1 MKVKEVMTRDPLT
14 IDPEAPLG
22 TAMDVM
28 RRKRIRHLP
37 VVDDAGRLLGII
49 TDRDLRQATFAPAL
63 AEHLSLGAQRRL
75 RGIGQALEDLRVEH
89 AMTWVV
95 VTTDPEA
102 TIARAAVVMFERRI
116 GSLPVVEDGKLVGIL
131 TERDLLLA
139 LARELPDTG
148 VDQQGFLW

>member
-75 RGIGQALEDLRVEH
+75 RGIGQALEDLRVKH

-95 VTTDPEA
+95 VTIDQEA
-102 TIARAAVVMFERRI
+102 PIARAAVVMFERRI

-139 LARELPDTG
+139 LAREFPDTG